1 MIRSGCLPV
10 VALHKIFRQEAGSSI
25 VENAHKIN
33 KGEPILMDN
42 KSRDFFYLPRQSTK
56 DIIEEVGLL
65 LTKKLP
71 PYVGCS
77 SREIQVLTPMR
88 NGELGVANL
97 NVALQKVL
105 NPPNSRKKEKEQNNG
120 NIFREGDKVMQ
131 IRNNYKLEWCIY
143 SEKGRF
149 KVEEGVGVFNGDM
162 GVIKEIDDYN
172 EEVVVL
178 FDDDKEVR
186 YPYNL
191 LDELELSYAITIHKS
206 QGSEYPAVVMPL
218 LSGPR
223 VLLTRNLLYTAV
235 TRAKQC
241 VVITGNGRLV
251 ESMIQNNDEQKR
263 YSSLDER
270 IVELLE

>member
-1 MIRSGCLPV
+1 
-10 VALHKIFRQEAGSSI
+10 
-25 VENAHKIN
+25 
-33 KGEPILMDN
+33 MDN

-270 IVELLE
+270 IVELLG